1 MSKASESN
9 VTQAHVH
16 SASHGS
22 VQSYVVGMLL
32 SLVLTFA
39 SFGVV
44 MLHLVPRSMGLTAV
58 VVLCVVQLLVQLRY
72 FLHLGSSAD
81 QRSNTGIFVC
91 TALLIVIIIAGSLW
105 VIHNANVNMMPTQ
118 ISVERALARD

>member
-1 MSKASESN
+1 MSKTSESN
-9 VTQAHVH
+9 AAHAPDH
-16 SASHGS
+16 HASHGD
-22 VQSYVVGMLL
+22 VKSYVIGMLL

-44 MLHLVPRSMGLTAV
+44 MAHLVPRSMGLTAV

-91 TALLIVIIIAGSLW
+91 TALLIAIIVAGSLW

-118 ISVERALARD
+118 ISVERALAHD

>member
-1 MSKASESN
+1 MSKPSQSN
-9 VTQAHVH
+9 VTHAHAH
-16 SASHGS
+16 HASHGS
-22 VQSYVVGMLL
+22 VKSYVIGMLL

-44 MLHLVPRSMGLTAV
+44 MAHLVPKSMGLTAV

-81 QRSNTGIFVC
+81 QRANTGIFIC

>member
-1 MSKASESN
+1 MSKAAQSN
-9 VTQAHVH
+9 VAHARNHDV
-16 SASHGS
+16 SHGS
-22 VQSYVVGMLL
+22 VKSYVVGMVL

-44 MLHLVPRSMGLTAV
+44 MMHLLPRSMGLTAV
-58 VVLCVVQLLVQLRY
+58 VVLCVVQLVVQLVF

-81 QRSNTGIFVC
+81 QRANTGIFIC
-91 TALLIVIIIAGSLW
+91 TGLLIAIIIAGSLW

>member
-1 MSKASESN
+1 MSKTSGSN
-9 VTQAHVH
+9 VTQGHVH
-16 SASHGS
+16 DASHGS
-22 VQSYVVGMLL
+22 VKSYVVGMLL

-44 MLHLVPRSMGLTAV
+44 MTHVVPRSMGLTAV
-58 VVLCVVQLLVQLRY
+58 VVLCVVQLVVQLRY

-91 TALLIVIIIAGSLW
+91 TALLIAIIVAGSLW
-105 VIHNANVNMMPTQ
+105 VIHNANINMMPTQ
-118 ISVERALARD
+118 ISIERALARD

>member
-1 MSKASESN
+1 MSKTSGAN
-9 VTQAHVH
+9 GAHAHVH
-16 SASHGS
+16 DASHGS
-22 VQSYVVGMLL
+22 VKSYVVGMLL

-44 MLHLVPRSMGLTAV
+44 MTHVVPRSMGLAAV
-58 VVLCVVQLLVQLRY
+58 VVLCVVQLVVQLRY

-91 TALLIVIIIAGSLW
+91 TALLIAIIVAGSLW

>member
-1 MSKASESN
+1 MSKSSQSN
-9 VTQAHVH
+9 VAHAHVH
-16 SASHGS
+16 HDSHGS
-22 VQSYVVGMLL
+22 VKSYVVGMLL

-44 MLHLVPRSMGLTAV
+44 MTHAVPASMGLTAV
-58 VVLCVVQLLVQLRY
+58 VVLCVAQLVVQLKY

-81 QRSNTGIFVC
+81 QRANTAIFAC
-91 TALLIVIIIAGSLW
+91 TALAIVIIVAGSLW

-118 ISVERALARD
+118 VTIERALAHD

>member
-1 MSKASESN
+1 MSQTSELR
-9 VTQAHVH
+9 QAHAH
-16 SASHGS
+16 DASHGS
-22 VQSYVVGMLL
+22 VKHYVIGMLL
-32 SLVLTFA
+32 SLALTFA

-44 MLHLVPRSMGLTAV
+44 MTHVVPRAMGLTAV
-58 VVLCVVQLLVQLRY
+58 VALCVVQLLVQLRY

-91 TALLIVIIIAGSLW
+91 TALLIAIIVAGSLW